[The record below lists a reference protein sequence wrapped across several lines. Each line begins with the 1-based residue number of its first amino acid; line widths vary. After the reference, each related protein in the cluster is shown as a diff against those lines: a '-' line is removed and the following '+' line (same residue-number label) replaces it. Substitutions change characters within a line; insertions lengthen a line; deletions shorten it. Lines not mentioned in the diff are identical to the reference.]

1 MRRTT
6 HTYLTA
12 REVADLADACGT
24 QGDVVL
30 ILAYSGLRFGELT
43 GLNVEDVDVEA
54 RRIRVRR
61 SITQVGGRLVEGNP
75 KSEAG
80 RRSVPIPERL
90 VPALKARLDNRPP
103 GAPAIASPRGSRLG
117 LENRKRSVITKIGR
131 NKMRVHDLRH
141 TYASLSR
148 RAGADLR
155 LLQKAMGHA
164 SITVTAHTYA
174 DLCDDE
180 LDKHC
185 GRNRL
190 PRRPKSDRLLNCTN
204 PGGQGRDRTGDLP
217 LFRRT
222 LIPTELPGRKAP
234 SASPWWR
241 P

>member
-1 MRRTT
+1 MSLDYAVDDCRLIAKNPAARTKFPPMRRTT

-12 REVADLADACGT
+12 REVADLAEACGD

-61 SITQVGGRLVEGNP
+61 SITQVGGRPVEGNP
-75 KSEAG
+75 KSDAG

-90 VPALKARLDNRPP
+90 VPALKARLDNRPR
-103 GAPAIASPRGSRLG
+103 GAPAITSPRGSRLG
-117 LENRKRSVITKIGR
+117 LENWKRSVNWKTAITKIGR
-131 NKMRVHDLRH
+131 DKMRVHDLRH

-174 DLCDDE
+174 DLFDDE
-180 LDKHC
+180 LD
-185 GRNRL
+185 NIAAAL
-190 PRRPKSDRLLNCTN
+190 DSLD
-204 PGGQGRDRTGDLP
+204 DLSQS
-217 LFRRT
+217 T
-222 LIPTELPGRKAP
+222 
-234 SASPWWR
+234 
-241 P
+241 